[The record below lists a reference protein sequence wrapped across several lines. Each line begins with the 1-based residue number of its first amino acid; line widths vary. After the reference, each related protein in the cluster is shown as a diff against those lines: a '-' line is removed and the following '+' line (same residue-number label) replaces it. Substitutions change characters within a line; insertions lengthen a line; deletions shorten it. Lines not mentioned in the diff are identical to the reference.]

1 MESDPWSPS
10 ENGCVV
16 LTAAIERIH
25 EKSSITKSTA
35 FPRSRLR
42 TARSA
47 KGKSREWPTGR
58 PSRKLWTRNEL
69 TRMKPKVSVTNV
81 MNVRADRLSA
91 QSAPSIGC
99 DKCR

>member
-47 KGKSREWPTGR
+47 KGKKQGVADGTP
-58 PSRKLWTRNEL
+58 
-69 TRMKPKVSVTNV
+69 KPETVDQK
-81 MNVRADRLSA
+81 RAH
-91 QSAPSIGC
+91 
-99 DKCR
+99 